1 MPSASR
7 KAGRSSGEG
16 KRRAMASSSSRPPLF
31 SSEEPTTTGTRLALS
46 TPLRRP
52 EARSS
57 SEREPSSRY
66 FSISSSSDS
75 AMFSTVV
82 SCRSAAS
89 SAMASGMRAS
99 VTAPFSP
106 NIRALP
112 PRMSTTPVNTPSVM
126 TGMYRVT
133 GFMPSTEERPLKAI
147 SKSARSRSILL
158 MNTKDGSPASRTAF
172 QMRRVRGR
180 TPSTA
185 SMTRTAASTPI
196 SREGRS
202 PVKLVSPGTSMRK
215 WRSLFQRKVANPGW
229 MEPRRLISSGS

>member
-1 MPSASR
+1 
-7 KAGRSSGEG
+7 
-16 KRRAMASSSSRPPLF
+16 MASSSSRPPLF

-46 TPLRRP
+46 TPLRSP

-99 VTAPFSP
+99 RTAPWTKASVTAPFSP

-112 PRMSTTPVNTPSVM
+112 PRMSTTPANTPSVM
-126 TGMYRVT
+126 TGMYKVT

-196 SREGRS
+196 SR
-202 PVKLVSPGTSMRK
+202 
-215 WRSLFQRKVANPGW
+215 
-229 MEPRRLISSGS
+229 